1 MGVGSGQ
8 AGRLA
13 DRAVDVS
20 DDTARPA
27 HDVMVVVPD
36 ASLEPGRAASR
47 LDAVYEPGHGE
58 RVEGLIHGLQGDM
71 ANAIAH
77 PGGDRLDV
85 EVVTVPDGL
94 EQCDAGGR
102 HPQAGTAQ
110 LLGGGRSPGC
120 GHGAKLTVINANS
133 P

>member
-1 MGVGSGQ
+1 MLAGGGQ

-27 HDVMVVVPD
+27 HDMVVVVPD
-36 ASLEPGRAASR
+36 TSLEPGRATDR
-47 LDAVYEPGHGE
+47 LDAADELCRGK
-58 RVEGLIHGLQGDM
+58 RVQGLIHGLQGDV
-71 ANAIAH
+71 ADAITH
-77 PGGDRLDV
+77 SGGDRLDA

-94 EQCDAGGR
+94 EQGDAGGR

-110 LLGGGRSPGC
+110 FLGGGRVRD
-120 GHGAKLTVINANS
+120 AVIS
-133 P
+133 KTYPYKDE